1 MCININNEIFFFS
14 PSSSS
19 PSLNSFY
26 FRFNKDLCSLKCQER
41 QMNKLV
47 EIIRSSL
54 NEASINELSSGCDDL
69 SVEIDKNLGTD
80 ENIVSI
86 LIKYFKRT

>member
-1 MCININNEIFFFS
+1 
-14 PSSSS
+14 
-19 PSLNSFY
+19 
-26 FRFNKDLCSLKCQER
+26 
-41 QMNKLV
+41 MNKLV

-54 NEASINELSSGCDDL
+54 NEVSINELPSGCDDL

-86 LIKYFKRT
+86 LIKFFNVHRKLIIN

>member
-1 MCININNEIFFFS
+1 MEFFS
-14 PSSSS
+14 FLS
-19 PSLNSFY
+19 NSFY

-54 NEASINELSSGCDDL
+54 NEVSINELPSGCDDL
-69 SVEIDKNLGTD
+69 SVEIDKNLGND

-86 LIKYFKRT
+86 M

>member
-1 MCININNEIFFFS
+1 M
-14 PSSSS
+14 
-19 PSLNSFY
+19 
-26 FRFNKDLCSLKCQER
+26 CSLKCQER

-54 NEASINELSSGCDDL
+54 NEVSINELPSGCDDI

-86 LIKYFKRT
+86 LIKNYFNVHSKVDN

>member
-1 MCININNEIFFFS
+1 MIFYGFFS
-14 PSSSS
+14 S
-19 PSLNSFY
+19 PHPFLILTLLFIF

-54 NEASINELSSGCDDL
+54 NEVSINELPSGCDEIGAD
-69 SVEIDKNLGTD
+69 IDKNLGND

-86 LIKYFKRT
+86 I

>member
-1 MCININNEIFFFS
+1 
-14 PSSSS
+14 
-19 PSLNSFY
+19 
-26 FRFNKDLCSLKCQER
+26 
-41 QMNKLV
+41 MNKLV

-54 NEASINELSSGCDDL
+54 NEVSINELPSGCDDI

-86 LIKYFKRT
+86 LILIF